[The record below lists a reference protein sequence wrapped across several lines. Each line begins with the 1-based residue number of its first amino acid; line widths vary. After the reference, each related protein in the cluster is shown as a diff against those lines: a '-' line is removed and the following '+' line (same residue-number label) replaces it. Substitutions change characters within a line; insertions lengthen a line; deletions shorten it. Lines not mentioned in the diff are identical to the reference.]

1 MELPMN
7 KGIQSIEH
15 GFLLLDALLE
25 AGEPTPMSRLAARAG
40 MTTSKA
46 RAYLISLM
54 KTGLVTQVSEAGPYE
69 LGPSAIRLGME
80 ALRRVD
86 AMQTAR
92 RVMTELDR
100 ATRLP
105 VVLTMWNGD
114 EATIVAQNEGM
125 RTFPVDFRVGR
136 ALSALTRTA
145 AGRIFMAYL
154 PPAWTAEQV
163 RGELVDNPRHDDTR
177 HITES
182 YLKEQIAW
190 VRESG
195 MAVVDGFRV
204 SPGIVLDGYSSIAVP
219 VVDQVQQRCFA
230 VSMIFNRDCDAAQR
244 ASYLCAAKQVLSHTV
259 PARSLTD

>member
-1 MELPMN
+1 MN

-25 AGEPTPMSRLAARAG
+25 AGEPTPMSRLAVRAG

-46 RAYLISLM
+46 RAYLISLL
-54 KTGLVTQVSEAGPYE
+54 KTGLVTQIGEAGPYE
-69 LGPSAIRLGME
+69 LGPSAIRIGME

-92 RVMTELDR
+92 RMMAELDR

-105 VVLTMWNGD
+105 VVLTMWNDD

-154 PPAWTAEQV
+154 PPAWTAAQV
-163 RGELVDNPRHDDTR
+163 ERELVENSRHEDTR
-177 HITES
+177 HINES
-182 YLKEQIAW
+182 YLKEQIAL
-190 VRESG
+190 VRETS
-195 MAVVDGFRV
+195 MAVVDGFRI
-204 SPGIVLDGYSSIAVP
+204 SPGIVLDGYSSVAVP
-219 VVDQVQQRCFA
+219 VVDQVHQRCLA
-230 VSMIFNRDCDAAQR
+230 VSMIFSRDCEAAER
-244 ASYLCAAKQVLSHTV
+244 ASYLCAAKQSLSHTV

>member
-1 MELPMN
+1 MT

-25 AGEPTPMSRLAARAG
+25 AGEPMPMGRLAARAK

-54 KTGLVTQVSEAGPYE
+54 RTGLVTQVGEAGPYE

-114 EATIVAQNEGM
+114 AATI
-125 RTFPVDFRVGR
+125 
-136 ALSALTRTA
+136 
-145 AGRIFMAYL
+145 
-154 PPAWTAEQV
+154 
-163 RGELVDNPRHDDTR
+163 
-177 HITES
+177 
-182 YLKEQIAW
+182 
-190 VRESG
+190 
-195 MAVVDGFRV
+195 
-204 SPGIVLDGYSSIAVP
+204 
-219 VVDQVQQRCFA
+219 
-230 VSMIFNRDCDAAQR
+230 
-244 ASYLCAAKQVLSHTV
+244 
-259 PARSLTD
+259 